1 MKRFALRVALVAA
14 LCGGPAD
21 AAPIVHKVTIDGFQF
36 EPPVAMVKRGDIVEW
51 RNADPVPHTATAKD
65 AGLDSG
71 VIAAGSAFRFTAQ
84 RKGRYDYV
92 CTLHPTMKGT
102 LVVE

>member
-1 MKRFALRVALVAA
+1 VKHVALGIALVAA
-14 LCGGPAD
+14 FCGGPAD
-21 AAPIVHKVTIDGFQF
+21 AAAVVHEVTIDGFEF
-36 EPPVAMVKRGDIVEW
+36 RPPVATVKLGDTIMW

-71 VIAAGSAFRFTAQ
+71 AIPSAGTFRFTAR
-84 RKGRYDYV
+84 RKGRYEYV